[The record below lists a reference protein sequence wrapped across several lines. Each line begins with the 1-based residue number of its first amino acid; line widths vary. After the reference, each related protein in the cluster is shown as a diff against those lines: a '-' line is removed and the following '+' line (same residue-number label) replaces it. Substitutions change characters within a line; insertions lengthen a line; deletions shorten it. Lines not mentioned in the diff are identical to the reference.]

1 MHHLLASVRQ
11 HEGRGGWEPFIL
23 TRDAFW
29 GLLLVAK
36 ASRQPPGWLCAQAR
50 ERASVHPLLSAAVH
64 TDDA

>member
-23 TRDAFW
+23 TLDAFW
-29 GLLLVAK
+29 GLLLVAES
-36 ASRQPPGWLCAQAR
+36 SRQPSGSVCARAR

-64 TDDA
+64 TYV